1 MAYSPKAYLVFLRI
15 VVMLEAQLQSFFRRI
30 LSDIVQIGHITVP
43 SSSRLP
49 GSGDVLTAGS

>member
-1 MAYSPKAYLVFLRI
+1 
-15 VVMLEAQLQSFFRRI
+15 VMLGEPFQSFFCRI
-30 LSDIVQIGHITVP
+30 LSDIVEIRHTTVP